1 MTVLWVQTKL
11 IRYIPLLAFRIIM
24 ITSNTILTINR
35 EFEYWHRI
43 YIWMMLKQE
52 EVRVRSWLSAFLCNR
67 FIVLFET
74 YKSWFATYEYV
85 IDNDITLKAPSLL
98 TLILQLCQNV
108 DALYFGQVS
117 VTTTLTGKTA
127 EPITKVR
134 YTTHYFYHNV
144 LIHIS
149 HRILLFLLQL
159 YLLRPGLSTEQMVG
173 ITNLTLRYVIIIFL
187 LLTVHLQ
194 RNLN

>member
-1 MTVLWVQTKL
+1 M
-11 IRYIPLLAFRIIM
+11 
-24 ITSNTILTINR
+24 
-35 EFEYWHRI
+35 
-43 YIWMMLKQE
+43 
-52 EVRVRSWLSAFLCNR
+52 
-67 FIVLFET
+67 
-74 YKSWFATYEYV
+74 
-85 IDNDITLKAPSLL
+85 
-98 TLILQLCQNV
+98 

-134 YTTHYFYHNV
+134 YTIHYFYHNV

-173 ITNLTLRYVIIIFL
+173 ITNLTLRYVIIIHL

-194 RNLN
+194 TILNQSLLKFLFQRLHMKKVVQVRSEHIMCSEKVGYTNACVRQTSA